1 MPTLFKYLLSM
12 IVHMMWS
19 RMGKGPVPPIRLP
32 RKGPVNLPVVGPWQV
47 MVGMW
52 VINKLWDRYSRDVKT
67 RLMNAQHP
75 VVRNAGSLIPDPK
88 GASQNATVPT
98 HPSTQA
104 TVAHPTVPA
113 TVTTPG
119 SSQVQSSPQAAPS
132 QSQPAQSH
140 KTQPLSNLS
149 NGAPAAQPTAGNNNP
164 SHRLSPGSIL
174 SSLRRSNSSNQ
185 PAQG

>member
-1 MPTLFKYLLSM
+1 MPTLVKYLLSM
-12 IVHMMWS
+12 VVHMMWS

-47 MVGMW
+47 MIGMW

-75 VVRNAGSLIPDPK
+75 VVRNAGSLIPDAK
-88 GASQNATVPT
+88 GASQNGAVPGNT
-98 HPSTQA
+98 STQA
-104 TVAHPTVPA
+104 TVAPPATPA

-119 SSQVQSSPQAAPS
+119 GSQVQNSPQTPAQLHKTQILPNGAQAAP
-132 QSQPAQSH
+132 P
-140 KTQPLSNLS
+140 P
-149 NGAPAAQPTAGNNNP
+149 AGNNTP
-164 SHRLSPGSIL
+164 SQRLSPGSIL

>member
-1 MPTLFKYLLSM
+1 MPTLIKYLLSM
-12 IVHMMWS
+12 VVHMMWS

-47 MVGMW
+47 MIGMW

-88 GASQNATVPT
+88 NAPQNGTAGNT
-98 HPSTQA
+98 STQGSA
-104 TVAHPTVPA
+104 AQAAPPA

-119 SSQVQSSPQAAPS
+119 SGQGSVSPVSNAQAAP
-132 QSQPAQSH
+132 SH
-140 KTQPLSNLS
+140 KTQPLSN
-149 NGAPAAQPTAGNNNP
+149 GAQGAQSTTGTSNP

-174 SSLRRSNSSNQ
+174 SSLRRTNSSNQ

>member
-1 MPTLFKYLLSM
+1 MPTLIKYLLSM

-47 MVGMW
+47 MIGMW

-88 GASQNATVPT
+88 GAPQNGATQNGATPGNT
-98 HPSTQA
+98 STQA
-104 TVAHPTVPA
+104 AVAHPITPA
-113 TVTTPG
+113 TITAPG
-119 SSQVQSSPQAAPS
+119 SSHVQSGS
-132 QSQPAQSH
+132 QVAPAQSH
-140 KTQPLSNLS
+140 KTQLLS
-149 NGAPAAQPTAGNNNP
+149 NGTQTAPPTAGNSTP
-164 SHRLSPGSIL
+164 SQRLSPGSIL